1 MGLAVSNKFNSYL
14 GEHSSSVIYNAIDK
28 IDILAPKSSDGSRRA
43 GRADLLMVS
52 SLHPGKWHMDALR
65 AMPHIL
71 IKYPDACLR
80 IVGEGD
86 ALYKAELEQYIKNN
100 GLANNV
106 MFLGYLD
113 NPVTLMANSDIFL
126 MCSRNEAFG
135 RVTIEAMTAG
145 CPVIGANSGGTSEI
159 LDENKYGLLYEPGDS
174 ESLAER
180 VVNLLSD
187 NELRLSVSS
196 AGEVRGGEF
205 SVVT

>member
-1 MGLAVSNKFNSYL
+1 
-14 GEHSSSVIYNAIDK
+14 
-28 IDILAPKSSDGSRRA
+28 
-43 GRADLLMVS
+43 
-52 SLHPGKWHMDALR
+52 MDALR

-106 MFLGYLD
+106 IFLGYLD
-113 NPVTLMANSDIFL
+113 NPVKLMANSDVFL

-135 RVTIEAMTAG
+135 RVTIEAMTSG

-180 VVNLLSD
+180 VVNVLSD

-196 AGEVRGGEF
+196 AGKVRASAF
-205 SVVT
+205 SIDSMLKKVNEHIVYKI